1 METEDF
7 KVIEEN
13 NRVHALELA
22 TSRPEKVETV
32 ASLRAQ
38 LAEAK
43 EDIALL
49 EAKNQVL
56 EVELQKAKRIVKRQ
70 MEQYLDV

>member
-7 KVIEEN
+7 KILEEN
-13 NRVHALELA
+13 NRLHTLELE
-22 TSRPEKVETV
+22 TSRAENTRKDETI
-32 ASLRAQ
+32 ANLRAQ
-38 LAEAK
+38 LAHAK

-56 EVELQKAKRIVKRQ
+56 GMELKKANRIEKRQ
-70 MEQYLDV
+70 LE